1 MHEEIAALAYQ
12 LWEKS
17 GREAGRDQE
26 YWFEAENQLN
36 AASQPA
42 PLQTTTSEHSR
53 NHFTRTRSTGINH
66 LHRGGN
72 GRLRSEVA
80 RS

>member
-1 MHEEIAALAYQ
+1 MREQIAALAYQ
-12 LWEKS
+12 LWEKG

-26 YWFEAENQLN
+26 YWFQAENQLK
-36 AASQPA
+36 AASQPV
-42 PLQTTTSEHSR
+42 PSQTTTPEHSR
-53 NHFTRTRSTGINH
+53 KPFTQTRNTGVSH
-66 LHRGGN
+66 VRGGN